1 MVIVDLIGW
10 ITFFLLVIGAA
21 WAAWRV
27 WGDLRQ
33 DAARTHEQIRDN
45 ADDRDSA
52 SLR

>member
-33 DAARTHEQIRDN
+33 DAARSHERIEDPH
-45 ADDRDSA
+45 DDRDSA
-52 SLR
+52 PTR